1 MPEPSKRPH
10 ILFLF
15 LDGVGLGSDDPGVN
29 PFARAVTPVLE
40 ALLGGKRLLLSSAPL
55 ENERAT
61 LLALDA
67 RLGVEGMPQSATG
80 QAALLTGQNAPARL
94 GYHYGPKP
102 DPATAAIIQ
111 NGNLFSRL
119 KQAGRRAAFL
129 NAYPPRYFA
138 SIQSGRRMYSAI
150 PLAAASAGV
159 PLLTQEDLRQ
169 ERAVSADF
177 TAQGWR
183 EHLGLAD
190 TPVITPYQAGQRL
203 ARLAQQHDFSMFEYW
218 LTDYAGHG
226 QEMLAA
232 CALLQ
237 TFDQVLAGLLDA
249 WDDRRGLALVTSDH
263 GNLED
268 LSTRRHTLNPV
279 PALLIGAPGL
289 RREFARG
296 VEDISDVAEGVRRVS
311 ELVISDW

>member
-1 MPEPSKRPH
+1 MSMAQERPH

-15 LDGVGLGSDDPGVN
+15 LDGVGLGPDDPGVN
-29 PFARAVTPVLE
+29 PFARAVTPTLE
-40 ALLGGKRLLLSSAPL
+40 KLLGGKRLLLSSAPR
-55 ENERAT
+55 ETERAS

-67 RLGVEGMPQSATG
+67 CLGVAGMPQSASG
-80 QAALLTGQNAPARL
+80 QAALLCGQNVPAVL

-102 DPATAAIIQ
+102 DPAIAAILRE
-111 NGNLFSRL
+111 GNLFSRL
-119 KQAGRRAAFL
+119 MQAGRRAAFL

-138 SIQSGRRMYSAI
+138 SIQSGRRMHAAI
-150 PLAAASAGV
+150 PLAAVSAGV
-159 PLLTQEDLRQ
+159 PLRTQEDLRQ
-169 ERAVSADF
+169 GRAVSADF

-203 ARLAQQHDFSMFEYW
+203 ARLAQQHDFSLFEYW

-232 CALLQ
+232 CELLQ
-237 TFDQVLAGLLDA
+237 TFDQVLSGLLDA
-249 WDDRRGLALVTSDH
+249 WYDRRGLALITSDH

-279 PALLIGAPGL
+279 PALLIGAPEL
-289 RREFARG
+289 RGEFARG
-296 VEDISDVAEGVRRVS
+296 VEDISDVAEGVMRVS
-311 ELVISDW
+311 ARCTAR